1 MVGYRAW
8 FYYAEKKADAA
19 LEARLDKDQYNE
31 NDLLTITVPL
41 NNPYLLDQNKFERV
55 SGEISIQGKTFKYV
69 HRKVSNGNLIIQC
82 IPDAPKMVLKK
93 ANAEYGNNA
102 NGLAGSKKS
111 SSRNNVLKN
120 FGGNDYIEQRA
131 DMQMCNCANENSIR
145 SQLGITLLADVY
157 IASPG
162 KPPQFRA

>member
-8 FYYAEKKADAA
+8 FYYAEKKADVAM
-19 LEARLDKDQYNE
+19 EAQLDKDQYNE

-41 NNPYLLDQNKFERV
+41 NNPYLLEQNKFERV

-82 IPDAPKMVLKK
+82 IPDARKMVLKK
-93 ANAEYGNNA
+93 AKSEYGNNA
-102 NGLAGSKKS
+102 NGLTGSKKN
-111 SSRNNVLKN
+111 SSRNNVQKN
-120 FGGNDYIEQRA
+120 FGGNDYINQCA
-131 DMQMCNCANENSIR
+131 NVQMCKCANENAIR
-145 SQLGITLLADVY
+145 NESGIALLTEVY